1 MRKTT
6 GIMMSLIAAAVALFM
21 AASCGP
27 VNPPQVK
34 DLQYVGLYP
43 QKATYNVGETV
54 KILFKANNRTLVTQ
68 VTAHISLNSG
78 LLFSGPI
85 TSGGIAAAKDTVTWI
100 IGGENSQID
109 YVSGSNSCIIK
120 IREYNDGD
128 IYDQS
133 GTITVIAP

>member
-1 MRKTT
+1 MCKT
-6 GIMMSLIAAAVALFM
+6 ISAMMCALTAATILFM

-27 VNPPQVK
+27 VEPPLK

-43 QKATYNVGETV
+43 QKAAYNVGDTV
-54 KILFKANNRTLVTQ
+54 KILFKANNRTLVAQ
-68 VTAHISLNSG
+68 VTALIRLNPSPV
-78 LLFSGPI
+78 FSDPI
-85 TSGGIAAAKDTVTWI
+85 TNGGVAAAKDTIKWI
-100 IGGENSQID
+100 IGQENAQID

-120 IREYNDGD
+120 IREYNDGT